1 MGGTAKLFIIGG
13 SHAKRLYLLMKQNE
27 NLTRKYQII
36 NFAKPGATAENVIM
50 PDIAKITDKDILFVQ
65 LFGNDLFDRG
75 SVVRFSQ
82 RNNRK
87 FHLKRFSPLRKDKY
101 KQLFGQFKEKLKEVK
116 GKIYILDNPY
126 RYICQCKAHQYPGL
140 IKVQSQFNAALH
152 STFIAEENVKVLSHL
167 SLLNLGKKSRVAYR
181 YRRIFC
187 DNIHL
192 KRQQYKKLIG
202 AWVNRH
208 GVC

>member
-1 MGGTAKLFIIGG
+1 MGKTAKLFIIGG
-13 SHAKRLYLLMKQNE
+13 SHAKRMYFLMKQNE

-36 NFAKPGATAENVIM
+36 NLAKPGATAESVIM
-50 PDIAKITDKDILFVQ
+50 PDIEKITDKDILFVQ
-65 LFGNDLFDRG
+65 LFGNDLFDRS

-82 RNNRK
+82 RNDRK
-87 FHLKRFSPLRKDKY
+87 FHLKRFSPSPKDRY
-101 KQLFGQFKEKLKEVK
+101 RQLFEQFKEKLKEVK

-140 IKVQSQFNAALH
+140 IKVQRQFNAALH
-152 STFIAEENVKVLSHL
+152 STFFAEENVCTLSHL

-187 DNIHL
+187 DNVHL

-202 AWVNRH
+202 AWVSRH